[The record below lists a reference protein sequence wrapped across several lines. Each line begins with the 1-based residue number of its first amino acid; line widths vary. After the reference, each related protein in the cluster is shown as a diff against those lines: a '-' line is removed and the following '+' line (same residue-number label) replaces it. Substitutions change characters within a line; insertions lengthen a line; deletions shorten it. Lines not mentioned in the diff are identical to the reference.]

1 LRIAV
6 LRGTIECPQSVEA
19 AMPKASVPDHDNEVV
34 DEASDESFPASDP
47 PSFTPTT
54 GSVAEPIESDAVR
67 RAQRDRALKK
77 TTPDSET

>member
-6 LRGTIECPQSVEA
+6 LRVTIGYSQRVEA
-19 AMPKASVPDHDNEVV
+19 AMPKASTPDHDNEVV

-54 GSVAEPIESDAVR
+54 GSVAEPIESDTIR

-77 TTPDSET
+77 TVPDSGT